1 MNLFIKGF
9 QIKAIK
15 INQKLDRF
23 NQETNAIQKDKI
35 LVKSEKSPLFILNF

>member
-1 MNLFIKGF
+1 MNLFIKSF

-23 NQETNAIQKDKI
+23 NQETDAIQRHKI
-35 LVKSEKSPLFILNF
+35 LVKVKKTLFLF